1 MARTRTLPQKPE
13 AVALRVRTYI
23 AVQPPNARKSLRTLR
38 AAVRSVAPRA
48 VETFSYGIPG
58 FRLEGRP
65 FVWYAAFKAHVSLY
79 PMGDALRRAFA
90 AELDGYETSKGTIRF
105 PLEKPVPVTL
115 VKKLVKARLAQVR
128 AEVAARSRR

>member
-1 MARTRTLPQKPE
+1 VAATRTHPPKPE
-13 AVALRVRTYI
+13 DVALRVRAYV
-23 AVQPPNARKSLRTLR
+23 AAQPPKAQKGLR
-38 AAVRSVAPRA
+38 ALRATIRSVAPRA
-48 VETFSYGIPG
+48 VEIFSYGVPG
-58 FRLEGRP
+58 FRLDGRP

-79 PMGDALRRAFA
+79 PMGDALRKAFA